1 MKNLLYPIAFA
12 LTAFFLAYSCSAEEE
27 DITPPPSVVK
37 PTTPEPETEVK
48 QFTLT
53 VTAGEGGTV
62 STEGGTYD
70 EGTEVTITATPAE
83 GYEFVGWEG
92 SDSTEASL
100 TLSLGGNTIISALFE
115 FICVPTE
122 LIEYSKPSY
131 ETFRINH
138 PKDIYQILNEGEDLS
153 DYLHKYGTEKI
164 SLDYNLD
171 GNLDFISFKN
181 DYRTEG
187 NRQLINFY
195 IGDCQG
201 NMTLDEVNSNKFEG
215 LVHGRKILIGDFNND
230 SFPDI
235 FLIGHGWDY
244 PPFPGEYPVV
254 LFSSESGI
262 FSEIRLTN
270 FIGFFHGGAS
280 GDLDND
286 GDLDV
291 ILTTLTQGK
300 NAFTYLKNNGNGVF
314 EEDINIDPF
323 TNNEF
328 PQINQNENKF
338 LNCEIIDLN
347 KDGYLDILFMS
358 QYEGEEL
365 IYGGLKNNY
374 YSSKIL
380 LGNGSDFNGSQIN
393 LPLVEEWRQVYDA
406 DIYDINSDGNEEI
419 ILNRIRDS
427 YEGWYIQILEKDG
440 NEYVDRTEKFIDVNF
455 SDTGFWNVWL
465 EIRDYDNDG
474 IIEMRNNIPKALTNE
489 ERFKLQEWEL
499 INGKFIKT
507 DL

>member
-1 MKNLLYPIAFA
+1 
-12 LTAFFLAYSCSAEEE
+12 
-27 DITPPPSVVK
+27 
-37 PTTPEPETEVK
+37 
-48 QFTLT
+48 
-53 VTAGEGGTV
+53 
-62 STEGGTYD
+62 
-70 EGTEVTITATPAE
+70 
-83 GYEFVGWEG
+83 
-92 SDSTEASL
+92 
-100 TLSLGGNTIISALFE
+100 
-115 FICVPTE
+115 
-122 LIEYSKPSY
+122 
-131 ETFRINH
+131 
-138 PKDIYQILNEGEDLS
+138 
-153 DYLHKYGTEKI
+153 
-164 SLDYNLD
+164 
-171 GNLDFISFKN
+171 
-181 DYRTEG
+181 
-187 NRQLINFY
+187 
-195 IGDCQG
+195 
-201 NMTLDEVNSNKFEG
+201 
-215 LVHGRKILIGDFNND
+215 
-230 SFPDI
+230 
-235 FLIGHGWDY
+235 
-244 PPFPGEYPVV
+244 
-254 LFSSESGI
+254 
-262 FSEIRLTN
+262 
-270 FIGFFHGGAS
+270 
-280 GDLDND
+280 
-286 GDLDV
+286 
-291 ILTTLTQGK
+291 LTTLTQGK